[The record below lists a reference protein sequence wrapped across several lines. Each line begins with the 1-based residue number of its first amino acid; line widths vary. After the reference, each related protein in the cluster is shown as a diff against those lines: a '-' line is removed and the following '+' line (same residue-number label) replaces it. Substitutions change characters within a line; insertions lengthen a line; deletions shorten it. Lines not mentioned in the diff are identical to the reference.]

1 MNAQEIARSGLQVN
15 EARQAVSAHNT
26 ANTNTDGFAKQATS
40 QQATPT
46 GGVLGQVDTLSL
58 SAEAQQLAQQVDGAQ
73 NNVDITQETVDQI
86 QSRENFKQNA
96 QVIRAQDQMQQTLLD
111 TLA

>member
-1 MNAQEIARSGLQVN
+1 MNAQEIARNGLHVN
-15 EARQAVSAHNT
+15 EVRQAVSAHNT
-26 ANTNTDGFAKQATS
+26 ANTTTDGFSKQTTS
-40 QQATPT
+40 QQTAPT

-58 SAEAQQLAQQVDGAQ
+58 SAEVQQLAQQVDGAQ
-73 NNVDITQETVDQI
+73 NNVDITQEMVDQI
-86 QSRENFKQNA
+86 QARENFKQNA